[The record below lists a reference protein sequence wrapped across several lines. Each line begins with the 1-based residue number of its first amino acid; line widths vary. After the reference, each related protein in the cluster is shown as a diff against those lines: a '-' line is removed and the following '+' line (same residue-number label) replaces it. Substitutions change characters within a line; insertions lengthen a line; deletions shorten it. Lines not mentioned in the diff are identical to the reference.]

1 MNRYPHITRQ
11 TGAVLVVSLMLLVI
25 MTLIGVTAMRSTILE
40 EKMAGNSRNSML
52 ALQTAETALLDGED
66 YLANEINSLAV
77 AFDGTQLGLYEL
89 DADPSILADA
99 TWVNSITYRGTFGTY
114 PGVNSQPRFIIEFA
128 GPFAD
133 ESSDDL
139 NISSY
144 DALDS
149 LGTPYVFRIT
159 ARGTG
164 GSDNA
169 VVFLQSNYVRTF

>member
-1 MNRYPHITRQ
+1 MNRYPHITKQ
-11 TGAVLVVSLMLLVI
+11 TGAVLVVSLMLLVV

-40 EKMAGNSRNSML
+40 EKMAGNTRDSLL
-52 ALQTAETALLDGED
+52 ALQTAETALLDGEN
-66 YLANEINSLAV
+66 YLETEINSLAA
-77 AFDGTQLGLYEL
+77 AFDGSELGLYEL
-89 DADPSILADA
+89 DSDPPVLLDS

-114 PGVNSQPRFIIEFA
+114 PGVTSQPRFIIEFA

-144 DALDS
+144 DTLDS

-164 GSDNA
+164 GSDSA
-169 VVFLQSNYVRTF
+169 VIFLQSNYVRIF